1 MRFFSSSALAK
12 APKLRLAAS
21 CSAAE
26 TISRSEPPLGQD
38 CPSAFAEQVETVAA
52 RHKAG
57 HDGRQA
63 ACSLVSA
70 LGARISTEP
79 PAFSTAATADLE
91 APNTESVTLALIS
104 PSPSSRTPSLARRR
118 RPALTS

>member
-26 TISRSEPPLGQD
+26 TISRSEPPLPMAGLV
-38 CPSAFAEQVETVAA
+38 PAIHAFAEQVEIVAA

-91 APNTESVTLALIS
+91 APN
-104 PSPSSRTPSLARRR
+104 
-118 RPALTS
+118 